1 MWRVTDIGLPSR
13 LSADRLW
20 ANGNGGRRGKPC
32 TVELGG
38 KASAICSPTSSTAPG
53 VSPPG
58 VDRFGGAESDGGG
71 RIATSISVGWEGHG
85 RLADRE
91 LEDVCRYAL
100 ELLGAQ
106 RVSVWRQTLAAD
118 RISLYAVARAD
129 GEDEPTELRERWSD
143 VALSDLPAIAQS
155 LRDGQP
161 VVISDATMEAV
172 RMPQFSADFG
182 VRSLRCEA
190 LLRGGESLGALMVEP
205 AEVAVGDQLA
215 VRALVGAASA
225 SLGLLQADRRRAE
238 LELFLQL
245 GEGAGSASIGQILA
259 LGCEGLARLLD
270 IRRASVFIVRDGH
283 LVPRMSRM
291 ADGTTDSAAWELF
304 RSGPAMPL
312 AEEVLASGG
321 PVEANDATSPLL
333 AGWWADTFGTAA
345 VLGVPILN
353 GGLVLG
359 VLALDS
365 ERPRSFSADHVR
377 LAVGAATQLGWVI
390 ARADAHA
397 TLAHQAT
404 HDGLTGLLNRA
415 ALHDYLSHALARAAR
430 SGEELTV
437 AFLDLDGFKEINDTM
452 GHRRGDEVLAELARR
467 LRTGQREGDIVAR
480 LGGDEFAVLLHGSG
494 LSGAKSAAAR
504 IARLVAEPIELGGEI
519 VRVGVSIGVA
529 CFPAHAPNDAKLL
542 ERADAAMYKAK
553 RTHCQF
559 ELYEPDA
566 DTQR

>member
-1 MWRVTDIGLPSR
+1 MDP
-13 LSADRLW
+13 
-20 ANGNGGRRGKPC
+20 
-32 TVELGG
+32 GG
-38 KASAICSPTSSTAPG
+38 KIAAIRALTSSTAPG

-58 VDRFGGAESDGGG
+58 VDRFRGGKSDGGG
-71 RIATSISVGWEGHG
+71 RIVTGIPIGWEDHG
-85 RLADRE
+85 PLVGRE

-106 RVSVWRQTLAAD
+106 RVSVWRQALATD
-118 RISLYAVARAD
+118 HISLYAVARAD
-129 GEDEPTELRERWSD
+129 GNDESAELRERWSH

-161 VVISDATMEAV
+161 VEISDAATEAG

-182 VRSLRCEA
+182 VRSLHCEP
-190 LLRGGESLGALMVEP
+190 LLRGGEFLGALTVEP
-205 AEVAVGDQLA
+205 AKVAPGYQLA
-215 VRALVGAASA
+215 VRAVVGAASA
-225 SLGLLQADRRRAE
+225 SLALLQADRRRAE

-245 GEGAGSASIGQILA
+245 GEAAGSASIGQILA

-270 IRRASVFIVRDGH
+270 VRRASVFLVRDGH
-283 LVPRMSRM
+283 LVPRMSRT

-304 RSGPAMPL
+304 RSGPDMPL
-312 AEEVLASGG
+312 AQEVLASRG

-333 AGWWADTFGTAA
+333 AGWWADTFGIAA

-397 TLAHQAT
+397 ALAHQAT

-430 SGEELTV
+430 SGEKLTV
-437 AFLDLDGFKEINDTM
+437 AFLDLDGFKGINDTM
-452 GHRRGDEVLAELARR
+452 GHRRGDEVLAEFARR
-467 LRTGQREGDIVAR
+467 LRAGQRQGDIVAR
-480 LGGDEFAVLLHGSG
+480 MGGDEFAVVLHSSG

-504 IARLVAEPIELGGEI
+504 IARLVAEPIDLGGEI
-519 VRVGVSIGVA
+519 ARVGVSIGVA
-529 CFPAHAPNDAKLL
+529 CFPAHAANDAKLL
-542 ERADAAMYKAK
+542 ERADSAMYKAK
-553 RTHCQF
+553 RTHRQF
-559 ELYEPDA
+559 ELYEPDT
-566 DTQR
+566 DTQK

>member
-1 MWRVTDIGLPSR
+1 VGISPPFPDF
-13 LSADRLW
+13 
-20 ANGNGGRRGKPC
+20 RRGDAGCQEPC
-32 TVELGG
+32 RVGLGG
-38 KASAICSPTSSTAPG
+38 KVPAIRALISSTAPG

-58 VDRFGGAESDGGG
+58 VDRCRGGESDGGG
-71 RIATSISVGWEGHG
+71 RIATGITVGWEEQG
-85 RLADRE
+85 RLAGRE

-106 RVSVWRQTLAAD
+106 RVSVWRQMLAAD
-118 RISLYAVARAD
+118 LISLYAVARAD
-129 GEDEPTELRERWSD
+129 GKDEPAELRERWSY
-143 VALSDLPAIAQS
+143 VPLSDLPVIAQS

-161 VVISDATMEAV
+161 VEISDATTEAG

-182 VRSLRCEA
+182 VRSLRCEP
-190 LLRGGESLGALMVEP
+190 LLRGGESLGALTVEP
-205 AEVAVGDQLA
+205 AEVATGDLLA

-225 SLGLLQADRRRAE
+225 SLGLLRADRRRAE

-245 GEGAGSASIGQILA
+245 GEAAGSASIGQSLA

-270 IRRASVFIVRDGH
+270 VRRASVFFVRDGH

-291 ADGTTDSAAWELF
+291 ADGTTDSAAWKLF

-333 AGWWADTFGTAA
+333 AGWWADTFGIAA

-353 GGLVLG
+353 GGRVLG

-365 ERPRSFSADHVR
+365 ERPRKFSGDHVR

-397 TLAHQAT
+397 ALAHQAT

-415 ALHDYLSHALARAAR
+415 ALHDYLPHALARAAR

-437 AFLDLDGFKEINDTM
+437 AFLDLDGFKEINDTK

-467 LRTGQREGDIVAR
+467 LRTGQRKGDIVAR

-504 IARLVAEPIELGGEI
+504 IAQLVTEPIDLGGETA
-519 VRVGVSIGVA
+519 RVGVSIGVA
-529 CFPAHAPNDAKLL
+529 CFPAHAANDAKLL
-542 ERADAAMYKAK
+542 ERADSAMYKAK
-553 RTHCQF
+553 RTHRQF
-559 ELYEPDA
+559 ELYEPDT
-566 DTQR
+566 DTQK